1 MNIAVVCILL
11 TATPLLTNLCFR
23 HLYFDVEPTT
33 GAVYVKNETLL
44 DREVRSLYSATLQAR
59 DTGGKPGTTVLE
71 ITLTDINDQA
81 PVFNR
86 ESYLEFV
93 PEDGQFELQITVTLR
108 EQFIFPM
115 SVVLMPKFPV

>member
-1 MNIAVVCILL
+1 M
-11 TATPLLTNLCFR
+11 
-23 HLYFDVEPTT
+23 
-33 GAVYVKNETLL
+33 KNETLL

-71 ITLTDINDQA
+71 ITLTDINDQP

-93 PEDGQFELQITVTLR
+93 PEDGQFELKITVTIR
-108 EQFIFPM
+108 EQFILPI
-115 SVVLMPKFPV
+115 SGLLMLKFPV